1 MTSHRMEVWSES
13 QRGDLRRGQ
22 SLALD
27 SGYWVEHLV
36 SVPSQQVFVA
46 ACNDLSLRVFS
57 DQKQGM
63 EFLYRADCLGSVV
76 CTCYCKETGE
86 LLTGSMG
93 LITFWG
99 FWTTPQT
106 HLGVVRIL
114 DWRCSS
120 LDRDSTVSGLVTEMQ
135 TATLYALCNRSIR
148 TFDLVGKK
156 EHRSFSGHGQ
166 GTLRCVSP
174 DWGQRYIFTGDMTG
188 FVQVWSSDTRSL
200 LREFRAHTGSVS
212 AVLTRRSTRTL
223 LSSSP
228 DGWVKEWSSSGDLLL
243 KLFLDDLGGVRS
255 LLSLGERRVLC
266 HSPSSFSVWGLQDL
280 CVPFNNP
287 GCGMQLL
294 RRVES
299 GPGRAQILAVSQDG
313 IARLI
318 CPASGELLAFSWPFL
333 ILDQAIGFAF
343 NPGRKELFV
352 ASGRPEVLVLDTAL
366 CPCPAKQIIQTAK
379 DQNVDDSVLCL
390 EAVMVGGASPQL
402 CLVFSGLS
410 NGKLQLLSP
419 NRLHCPA
426 RKAHDGAVLG
436 MSSLSGP
443 RTQLCCYGSDKQL
456 SVWEV
461 EVGEAHVEVVPL
473 ARVCCSSGLV
483 LFRLLSG
490 LVFAVSPDYS
500 LLFFSLPDGACFRTN
515 RNPPTSISCIDC
527 NATLGLVVVSGPGGT
542 VELWETRG
550 VQLAEIRLGRAVS
563 QVCFANARGDLMV
576 CFGSQIY
583 IISGLRFL
591 PARLL
596 QRILDLAPPDDIL
609 QDPLPFR
616 PHSQSCYDI
625 SNIPQQFLKP
635 GLATPGLTEAPVAV
649 EDLTLDSDNVL
660 VMLDKEPRKKS
671 LLNTAPAPHSV
682 KRDQLVVDAE
692 VNLEEE
698 PMEGARYCQTVKCQ
712 TSVEPPRLNALV
724 NWPVAPDGFLP
735 NSILRNWKPGQE
747 PPEAILPNVAKAL
760 LRTFCQSEE
769 ELSQVSLIL
778 DKAKEA
784 RLNKP
789 IAMPKLFDTPP
800 EEEEN
805 ISGKGNEV
813 LKSIAESLWLVYRPD
828 VDLAEVV
835 KALMLS
841 MESTDSDV
849 YLNCT
854 EALLVLFQTYDIPP
868 AVMRNVNVCLLK
880 HIQKGNPCGKR
891 LGGMKILN
899 QLGLLQDKD
908 LHLLV
913 EVILDPAMELR
924 KTVKYLLSHVYGIEN
939 KTTLLSRIQASEDPP
954 KKLLNQLDE
963 NLSEDLELN
972 SSKDAS
978 TVQRRP
984 RPRRGS
990 GPYLEFTGSVKDI
1003 SIPKQDQMSAPD
1015 IPLMR
1020 SLRHPKESPIS
1031 KEELGPV
1038 HPHNNFKL
1046 HRRLPNPFQR
1056 LSLSIVTQD
1065 SFKEL
1070 SEDTQVQVY
1079 DPTLMDLYKKS
1090 KACKQSCSQLP
1101 TIKAPM
1107 VSGVSS
1113 VEVGRQASLV
1123 QLPAGPQCFRL
1134 EPVKGMGDFDW
1145 KESLNKLVT
1154 IHGFRSPG
1162 TIRQAPLGPL
1172 AVQCFPRTLPPLQAR
1187 PTRNLSPGQR
1197 VVGKIQFRELSL
1209 ERRPCLFHHVLPLP
1223 WQLNCH
1229 TLDPSGACCYGRL
1242 EEDWVREPMVPQ
1254 RQNVK
1259 ELSLPPI
1266 TPS

>member
-1 MTSHRMEVWSES
+1 MEVWSES

-99 FWTTPQT
+99 FWTTPQVPGNFQT
-106 HLGVVRIL
+106 FLMYF
-114 DWRCSS
+114 
-120 LDRDSTVSGLVTEMQ
+120 MQ

-649 EDLTLDSDNVL
+649 EDLTLD
-660 VMLDKEPRKKS
+660 M
-671 LLNTAPAPHSV
+671 
-682 KRDQLVVDAE
+682 VDAE

-990 GPYLEFTGSVKDI
+990 GTACFVTLIVVI
-1003 SIPKQDQMSAPD
+1003 
-1015 IPLMR
+1015 
-1020 SLRHPKESPIS
+1020 
-1031 KEELGPV
+1031 
-1038 HPHNNFKL
+1038 FKC
-1046 HRRLPNPFQR
+1046 N
-1056 LSLSIVTQD
+1056 I
-1065 SFKEL
+1065 
-1070 SEDTQVQVY
+1070 
-1079 DPTLMDLYKKS
+1079 
-1090 KACKQSCSQLP
+1090 
-1101 TIKAPM
+1101 
-1107 VSGVSS
+1107 
-1113 VEVGRQASLV
+1113 
-1123 QLPAGPQCFRL
+1123 
-1134 EPVKGMGDFDW
+1134 
-1145 KESLNKLVT
+1145 
-1154 IHGFRSPG
+1154 
-1162 TIRQAPLGPL
+1162 
-1172 AVQCFPRTLPPLQAR
+1172 
-1187 PTRNLSPGQR
+1187 
-1197 VVGKIQFRELSL
+1197 
-1209 ERRPCLFHHVLPLP
+1209 
-1223 WQLNCH
+1223 
-1229 TLDPSGACCYGRL
+1229 
-1242 EEDWVREPMVPQ
+1242 WV
-1254 RQNVK
+1254 
-1259 ELSLPPI
+1259 
-1266 TPS
+1266 